1 MEPLTERLAAVS
13 PQTVVLI
20 VAFLTAARVLL
31 RQVRGGTA
39 RLLADS
45 AESVLVALVLVF
57 LLLRPFV
64 AQTFFI
70 PSGSMHPTLLEGD
83 RILVN
88 KWTYRNRLPERGD
101 VVVFRAPLE
110 ASSQQKDF
118 VKRLIAVEGDLIEVR
133 EGYVVI
139 EGLPPFTHGEVRA
152 VLGLGQSADAVRE
165 VSDEIPLRLTPNAVI
180 LGARRIPKA
189 ELVRLAVR
197 FAVRSGAKVRPGARG
212 KIVPGRIVRNG
223 VTLCEDYVAE
233 DPGYHWGP
241 QIVPKGALFVL
252 GDNRNAS
259 HDGHIWGMLATT
271 RIIGRADVRFWPP
284 KRVGRVPSDTG
295 CGEEK
300 ISGDDDDAP

>member
-88 KWTYRNRLPERGD
+88 KWAYRNRLPERGD
-101 VVVFRAPLE
+101 VIVFRAPLE

-133 EGYVVI
+133 EGYVAVA
-139 EGLPPFTHGEVRA
+139 GLPPFVRSEVRA
-152 VLGLGQSADAVRE
+152 LLGLGQRADAIRE
-165 VSDEIPLRLTPNAVI
+165 ISDEIPLRLVPDAVI
-180 LGARRIPKA
+180 LGARRIGRA
-189 ELVRLAVR
+189 EFARLAR
-197 FAVRSGAKVRPGARG
+197 RPNAKVR
-212 KIVPGRIVRNG
+212 IVPGRIVRNG

-259 HDGHIWGMLATT
+259 HDSHKWGMLPTN
-271 RIIGRADVRFWPP
+271 RVIGRADVRFWPP
-284 KRVGRVPSDTG
+284 KRAGRVPSDTG